1 MLHMRWGSRF
11 NHDEF
16 ASGHGDVG
24 NGAAGSFARHGNM
37 FLRREAWIDEPGP
50 TLAVGERGDGATGV
64 LADLRVRGIVTG
76 SHSGSMSGPFRLAG
90 QTAVLSSWMQLRPRQ
105 KVVPQ

>member
-1 MLHMRWGSRF
+1 MMNALH
-11 NHDEF
+11 
-16 ASGHGDVG
+16 SGATVHGDVG

-37 FLRREAWIDEPGP
+37 FLRREAWIDEPGL

-76 SHSGSMSGPFRLAG
+76 SHSGSMSGPFVWRVKRRFNGSSVRLWVGASR
-90 QTAVLSSWMQLRPRQ
+90 AR
-105 KVVPQ
+105 